1 MLARKGSLRR
11 ACGAPLR
18 PARRSAEQ
26 ITATGDTVNVA
37 SRLMEVAAQNGAD
50 VALSGDLYRA
60 ASERLPATGKLQG
73 PIQSLI
79 RGRSGTMT
87 AWLWREA

>member
-1 MLARKGSLRR
+1 M
-11 ACGAPLR
+11 
-18 PARRSAEQ
+18 
-26 ITATGDTVNVA
+26 NVA

-60 ASERLPATGKLQG
+60 AGEALPAAGRLTGPVQA
-73 PIQSLI
+73 SI

-87 AWLWREA
+87 VWLWRGAQEVSSDA